1 MKVFP
6 FQETSTEA
14 FKEKR
19 AFDQLK
25 IQFDDVT
32 NERNAA
38 NDQLKH
44 FQSQVYTYCRSQ
56 LLCVQRV
63 TEGTFE

>member
-1 MKVFP
+1 MKVFL
-6 FQETSTEA
+6 FQETTTEA

-19 AFDQLK
+19 EFDQLK
-25 IQFDDVT
+25 IRYSDVT

-44 FQSQVYTYCRSQ
+44 YQSQVK
-56 LLCVQRV
+56 
-63 TEGTFE
+63 